1 MRKILSEKFFN
12 RPAPE
17 IAKDLL
23 GKFLVRRFPRKSP
36 AQNCVGDK
44 SAPRETAMMI
54 TEVEAYDGPFD
65 KASHASKGRTE
76 RNKIMFGP
84 PGYFY
89 VYFTYGMHW
98 MLNVVIGPKD
108 YPSAV
113 LIRAGVILN
122 ISQPRNTQRLFAP
135 KRMLG
140 LLPLKPPVLF
150 TIANYSKQKLISGPA
165 KLTKFLKIGKN
176 FNGLKAVPKNNLWF
190 EDRKIEIKPFQIT
203 AGKRIGVD
211 YAGKWAKKKYNFSFK

>member
-1 MRKILSEKFFN
+1 MSEKFFN

-23 GKFLVRRFPRKSP
+23 GKFLVRRFPRKS
-36 AQNCVGDK
+36 AR
-44 SAPRETAMMI
+44 REIIIMI

-98 MLNVVIGPKD
+98 MLNVVTGPKD

-135 KRMLG
+135 KRMSE
-140 LLPLKPPVLF
+140 LLPLKPLVLF

-190 EDRKIEIKPFQIT
+190 EDCDFKPKKIV
-203 AGKRIGVD
+203 ARKRIGVD